1 MFFWRLQLI
10 LSQTNKGTSFN
21 QPSPSIFICYAF
33 KNCQQKKLKRFV
45 SPGSRFIFTW
55 NQEIVVVLSALLI
68 FSFLAF
74 IKETEKLIISVFM
87 FWVALIFKK
96 SHSCLPNFRV
106 LRNINFFNE
115 NIFYFSFPHKLKG
128 SINSKSV
135 TVWYFFFYRQTRI
148 ELLNAA
154 ANFKCKSLAIIN
166 QVISL
171 FPYLWLFSRANNNES
186 FHPCDKKTSFLLI
199 LVTPECSN

>member
-33 KNCQQKKLKRFV
+33 KNCQQKKLKGFV
-45 SPGSRFIFTW
+45 SLGSRFIFTW
-55 NQEIVVVLSALLI
+55 NQEIVVVLSVLLF
-68 FSFLAF
+68 FSFLAL

-87 FWVALIFKK
+87 FWAALILK
-96 SHSCLPNFRV
+96 SRICLFNFRV
-106 LRNINFFNE
+106 LRNIEFFNE
-115 NIFYFSFPHKLKG
+115 NIFYFSFLYKLKG

-135 TVWYFFFYRQTRI
+135 TVWYFFCYRQTRI